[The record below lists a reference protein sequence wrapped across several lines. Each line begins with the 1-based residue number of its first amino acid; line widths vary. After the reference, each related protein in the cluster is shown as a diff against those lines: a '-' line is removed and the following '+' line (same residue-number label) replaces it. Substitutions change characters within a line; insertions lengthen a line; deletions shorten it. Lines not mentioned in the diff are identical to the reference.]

1 MTRRAA
7 VIAMVAAC
15 TLAAAGPAAAAAAAP
30 SAQAAGTPGNAV
42 SRLLAPGARWLR
54 SGLRPGTAGERT
66 MIAQATAAA
75 ATTGAELFGVSC
87 TGKAECT
94 ATGLVTT
101 RSGANAR
108 TLAER
113 WNGTKWVVQSTP
125 TPLSS
130 GRLGGLLSGGVSCTS
145 SHACVA
151 DGYSYSKSKLTLLGE
166 TWNGARWTV
175 QPLAKPG
182 LQVMPGGISCT
193 WAKNCMLGGLR
204 LSGATLAEH
213 WNGRKWSPLTTPKYG
228 QLFGMTCPA
237 TGNCTTSG
245 LTSTGKALV
254 EHWNG
259 HTWSVQSTA
268 SPNGINPL
276 LAVSCHP
283 VGSCL
288 AVGTTGRQDLSSLA
302 PLAEVKTGSTWAA
315 TGSTA
320 APGTSAP
327 VDPTPGDLAEFNSVS
342 CTSATNCMA
351 VGDAG
356 DSAGTSD
363 ATLAELWNGSTWTVE
378 ATVDPATFS
387 TLTSVSCTSASHCVA
402 VGADSA
408 SATGSIHTLVE
419 VWNGSTW
426 TQQTAPN

>member
-1 MTRRAA
+1 MTRRGA
-7 VIAMVAAC
+7 VIATIAAC
-15 TLAAAGPAAAAAAAP
+15 ALAVAGPATLA
-30 SAQAAGTPGNAV
+30 SAAGTPRTSAV

-54 SGLRPGTAGERT
+54 SGLRPGAAGQRT

-75 ATTGAELFGVSC
+75 STGAELFGVSC

-125 TPLSS
+125 TPLSN

-151 DGYSYSKSKLTLLGE
+151 DGYSYTKTEVTLLGE
-166 TWNGARWTV
+166 SWNGTRWTV
-175 QPLAKPG
+175 QSLAKPG
-182 LQVMPGGISCT
+182 LQVMPGAIACT
-193 WAKNCMLGGLR
+193 WAKNCMLDGQR
-204 LSGATLAEH
+204 ISGATLAEH

-228 QLFGMTCPA
+228 ELFGMTCPG
-237 TGNCTTSG
+237 TGNCTASG
-245 LTSTGKALV
+245 LTSTDKALV

-259 HTWSVQSTA
+259 HTWSVQSA
-268 SPNGINPL
+268 ANPNAVNAL
-276 LAVSCHP
+276 LSVSCHP
-283 VGSCL
+283 AGSCL
-288 AVGTTGRQDLSSLA
+288 AVGATGGQDLTSLA
-302 PLAEVKTGSTWAA
+302 PLAEIKTGSTWAA
-315 TGSTA
+315 TAS
-320 APGTSAP
+320 SP
-327 VDPTPGDLAEFNSVS
+327 VDPNPGDLAEFNSVS

-378 ATVDPATFS
+378 TTVDPATFS

-419 VWNGSTW
+419 VWNGTTW